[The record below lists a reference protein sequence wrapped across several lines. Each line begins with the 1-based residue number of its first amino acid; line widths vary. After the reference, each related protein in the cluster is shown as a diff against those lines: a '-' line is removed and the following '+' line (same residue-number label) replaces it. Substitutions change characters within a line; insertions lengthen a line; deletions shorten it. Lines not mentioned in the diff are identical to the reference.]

1 MMTRQY
7 HINVLSSFYNFI
19 GYIQEFHHHAKYWKS
34 TQLNKGLSLF
44 RPARINAVLVAH
56 CRVTAAVHSSF
67 QVSYLAKHRLGF
79 ANHAKTELK
88 VLKEPPKQKQPK
100 YSWIMKELA
109 TSIWPYIFIA
119 VVYEGKKNLPVVV

>member
-1 MMTRQY
+1 MCLVAFIISLAT
-7 HINVLSSFYNFI
+7 FKNFI
-19 GYIQEFHHHAKYWKS
+19 ITKYWKS

-56 CRVTAAVHSSF
+56 CRVTVVHSSF
-67 QVSYLAKHRLGF
+67 YVSYLAKHRFGF